1 MRKLVSHDLD
11 ITDRKEIFEELHRF
25 YADLFDRKIDK
36 SKNECK
42 TFLDKLDI
50 PAISNEHKLACD
62 KVLTID
68 DLEQALF
75 KMSIGKSPGND
86 GLSIEFYKAF
96 WDDLKPVLFDSY
108 KYSRVVGEL
117 SSSQRQAIMK
127 LIEKKD
133 KDKRFIANW
142 RPISLLNV
150 DTKILSKCMASRLIP
165 VLPTIISADQTAYVK
180 GRFIGESIRL
190 ISDVLEMTQALNIP
204 GYLLTIDL
212 EKAFDSIDPIFL
224 MACME
229 KMGFGPNFL
238 AWVSI
243 LLKKNESCVSNGGHT
258 TRYFHLKRGARQG
271 DPIAAYFFIIVLEI
285 FFIMIKSNN
294 DIKKVKV
301 LDFEYLY
308 TAYADDTTFF
318 ISDLDSVQLIFSIF
332 DEFSIYSG
340 MKINRSKCELAGI
353 GVKRSVL
360 TALCDVKN
368 VSLVNVNVSA
378 CLRCPFFIQYHSVC

>member
-1 MRKLVSHDLD
+1 MQKLVSNNLD
-11 ITDRKEIFEELHRF
+11 ITDRKEILEELHRF

-108 KYSRVVGEL
+108 KYSQVVGEL
-117 SSSQRQAIMK
+117 SSSQRQAIIK

-150 DTKILSKCMASRLIP
+150 DTKLLSKCMASRLIP
-165 VLPTIISADQTAYVK
+165 VLPTIISADQTA
-180 GRFIGESIRL
+180 
-190 ISDVLEMTQALNIP
+190 
-204 GYLLTIDL
+204 
-212 EKAFDSIDPIFL
+212 
-224 MACME
+224 
-229 KMGFGPNFL
+229 
-238 AWVSI
+238 
-243 LLKKNESCVSNGGHT
+243 
-258 TRYFHLKRGARQG
+258 
-271 DPIAAYFFIIVLEI
+271 
-285 FFIMIKSNN
+285 
-294 DIKKVKV
+294 
-301 LDFEYLY
+301 
-308 TAYADDTTFF
+308 
-318 ISDLDSVQLIFSIF
+318 
-332 DEFSIYSG
+332 
-340 MKINRSKCELAGI
+340 
-353 GVKRSVL
+353 
-360 TALCDVKN
+360 
-368 VSLVNVNVSA
+368 
-378 CLRCPFFIQYHSVC
+378 